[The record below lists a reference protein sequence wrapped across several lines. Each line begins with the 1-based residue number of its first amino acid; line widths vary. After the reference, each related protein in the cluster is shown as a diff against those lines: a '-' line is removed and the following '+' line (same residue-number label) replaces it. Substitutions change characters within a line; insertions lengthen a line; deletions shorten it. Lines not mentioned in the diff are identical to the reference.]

1 MLWPNKKGYNL
12 GPNRELDG
20 VAPQEMGL
28 APSRASKKKEAPS
41 ATTSPSKLPKTQAAA
56 YSKKHAEDTSL

>member
-1 MLWPNKKGYNL
+1 MLRPKKKGYSL
-12 GPNRELDG
+12 GPNKELDG

-28 APSRASKKKEAPS
+28 APTRASKKKEAPS
-41 ATTSPSKLPKTQAAA
+41 VSTSPSKLLETQAAA